1 MALGLYAG
9 MADVLARAARV
20 RRLVAVME
28 VVVLDEE
35 EELLLLLLLLLVLP
49 PALLEVKREEL
60 RELKPEELLFAV
72 LLRDGGLA
80 AEINARLIFLIVL
93 RKFSSS
99 TKEESIKNNTTRGQD
114 KRSGQEVRTFPAK
127 AVVVVLWWLYH
138 ILFRH

>member
-1 MALGLYAG
+1 LALGLYAG

-35 EELLLLLLLLLVLP
+35 EELLLLLLLLLLVLP

-99 TKEESIKNNTTRGQD
+99 TKEESMKNNTRGQD
-114 KRSGQEVRTFPAK
+114 KRSGQEVRTNVSRK
-127 AVVVVLWWLYH
+127 KQ
-138 ILFRH
+138 

>member
-1 MALGLYAG
+1 

-35 EELLLLLLLLLVLP
+35 EELLLLLLLLLLVLP

-99 TKEESIKNNTTRGQD
+99 TKEENIKNNTTRGQD
-114 KRSGQEVRTFPAK
+114 KRSGRMFPAK
-127 AVVVVLWWLYH
+127 AGSSVVVVVPYFVSSLN
-138 ILFRH
+138 ILQ

>member
-93 RKFSSS
+93 HICQLTNLLVK
-99 TKEESIKNNTTRGQD
+99 KIKKMNSILQ
-114 KRSGQEVRTFPAK
+114 
-127 AVVVVLWWLYH
+127 
-138 ILFRH
+138 